1 MIILMSLLQTELLKN
16 ISEGF
21 VKSPIQIF
29 ISIIIIILFIGIFV
43 LIGVITAVRTKNIL
57 INQLFK
63 KYEKLL
69 LLFNVTIEENKILN
83 KLSIYLK
90 NPDNKYLL
98 LTDPNI
104 FHNALNKL
112 RTKENIEGI
121 ILHAL
126 EKKLGFLNFSPDTII
141 KSTFDINN
149 GALVIIIFSFNKKT
163 TGHVIKSEE
172 FLKVKVSSE
181 INFIVKEENAKIV
194 TYNYTGGYVFNV
206 RLKDYKDGIMYFTH
220 TAKTKIYQRREFYRK
235 NKKRFVFIHRKE
247 TEDKPETAMILD
259 LSGGGASIDNSILKF
274 KVGDEFKI
282 SFPKIKNNK
291 LIVNAEVIR
300 TSKNNSVIHVKF
312 NNLIP
317 LFYDKIIEIVN
328 S

>member
-1 MIILMSLLQTELLKN
+1 MNISQTDLLIN

-21 VKSPIQIF
+21 IKSPFQIF
-29 ISIIIIILFIGIFV
+29 ISIIIIILFIGVFI
-43 LIGVITAVRTKNIL
+43 LIGIISAGRAKNIL

-69 LLFNVTIEENKILN
+69 QLFNITNEENKILK

-112 RTKENIEGI
+112 RTKENIEGV

-149 GALVIIIFSFNKKT
+149 GALVIIIFSLNRKI
-163 TGHVIKSEE
+163 TGLVIKSEE
-172 FLKVKVSSE
+172 FLKVKISSE
-181 INFIVKEENAKIV
+181 INFIVKKENAMIV

-206 RLKDYKDGIMYFTH
+206 RLMDYKGGIMNFTH
-220 TAKTKIYQRREFYRK
+220 STKTKIYQRREFYRK
-235 NKKRFVFIHRKE
+235 NKKRFVYIHRKE
-247 TEDKPETAMILD
+247 TEDEPETAVIFD

-274 KVGDEFKI
+274 KVGNEFKI
-282 SFPKIKNNK
+282 SFPKIQNNK

-300 TSKNNSVIHVKF
+300 ISKNNSVIHVKF

>member
-1 MIILMSLLQTELLKN
+1 MNISQTDLLKN

-21 VKSPIQIF
+21 IKSPFQIF
-29 ISIIIIILFIGIFV
+29 ISIIIIILFIGVFI
-43 LIGVITAVRTKNIL
+43 LIGIISAGRAKNIL

-69 LLFNVTIEENKILN
+69 QLFNITNEENKILK

-112 RTKENIEGI
+112 RTKENIEGV

-149 GALVIIIFSFNKKT
+149 GALVIIIFSLNRKI
-163 TGHVIKSEE
+163 TGLVIKSEE
-172 FLKVKVSSE
+172 FLKVKISSE
-181 INFIVKEENAKIV
+181 INFIVKKENAMIV

-206 RLKDYKDGIMYFTH
+206 RLMDYKDGIMNFTH
-220 TAKTKIYQRREFYRK
+220 STKTKIYQRREFYRK
-235 NKKRFVFIHRKE
+235 NKKRFVYIHRKE
-247 TEDKPETAMILD
+247 TEDEPETAVIFD

-274 KVGDEFKI
+274 KVGNEFKI
-282 SFPKIKNNK
+282 SFPKIQNNK

-300 TSKNNSVIHVKF
+300 ISKNNSVIHVKF